1 MKKLSFFDWRG
12 VLAGAVLGVLAASAV
27 WFCLGRRSP
36 RVTNFSSRPQGRFP
50 GLAVHESD
58 FLIPLN
64 RLILTPFVSAA
75 PPDESGDRGRNRPA
89 TVLVFGIRE
98 GECIKYF
105 LVSGIQGTANLE
117 VKYLGADITVTAAG
131 VAGNG
136 YHMIEY
142 AVPHDARKHR
152 SAVPL
157 CLILGSPP
165 EAKNDISQPLM
176 LTPAE
181 NAE

>member
-1 MKKLSFFDWRG
+1 MKKLSFFNWRG
-12 VLAGAVLGVLAASAV
+12 VFAGAVLGVLAASAV
-27 WFCLGRRSP
+27 WYP
-36 RVTNFSSRPQGRFP
+36 ATRVTNFSSRAQGRFP
-50 GLAVHESD
+50 GLAVDEGD

-64 RLILTPFVSAA
+64 RLILTAFVSAA
-75 PPDESGDRGRNRPA
+75 PPDEHGDRGRNRPA

-98 GECIKYF
+98 GESIKYF
-105 LVSGIQGTANLE
+105 LVSGIQGTANLD

-136 YHMIEY
+136 YYMIEY
-142 AVPHDARKHR
+142 SAECDDRKHR

-157 CLILGSPP
+157 CLIVGSPP
-165 EAKNDISQPLM
+165 AAENDISQPLM
-176 LTPAE
+176 LAPAE